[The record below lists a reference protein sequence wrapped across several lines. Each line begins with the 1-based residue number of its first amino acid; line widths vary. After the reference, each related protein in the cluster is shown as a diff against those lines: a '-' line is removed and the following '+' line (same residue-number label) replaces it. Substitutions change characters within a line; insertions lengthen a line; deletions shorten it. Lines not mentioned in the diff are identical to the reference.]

1 MVSPLPTG
9 RSPEAHQEQI
19 KKLRPSIEYFAIS
32 DDSQPS
38 SEVEDEESESM
49 EVDVEKEVEV
59 KVGVEVARNLN
70 GSQELEDMDSDVLSV
85 HLNSREMESLAAE
98 VGLDSPQKSAKD
110 SRGHLIDDL
119 LGDIDQF
126 EIDAPDQNGRT
137 GPDITISG
145 PQRLPQGKQAFF
157 TIVAKYVDGTPA
169 YRGDDDRIMA
179 EVIGPGSTLIACT
192 LIDNADG
199 TYSGSFQPLGVGRH
213 DVAVRLNGVYLEATP
228 YSCVVKAGVELGV
241 SIVSPS
247 ESESH
252 VNKSKDTRALGP
264 SLRSIFFGSPKLQGA
279 SSPKVPAKA
288 VPSSI
293 SRAAYYAVSDIDG

>member
-1 MVSPLPTG
+1 VVSPLPTG

-38 SEVEDEESESM
+38 SEVEDEESETM
-49 EVDVEKEVEV
+49 EVDVEKEV
-59 KVGVEVARNLN
+59 KVRGDLN
-70 GSQELEDMDSDVLSV
+70 RSQELEDMDSDVLSV

-98 VGLDSPQKSAKD
+98 VGLDDEGNLSPQRD

-145 PQRLPQGKQAFF
+145 PQRLPQGKEAFF

-213 DVAVRLNGVYLEATP
+213 DVVVRLNGVYLEATP

-241 SIVSPS
+241 SIVRPS
-247 ESESH
+247 GSDSQ
-252 VNKSKDTRALGP
+252 VNKSKDTRALGS
-264 SLRSIFFGSPKLQGA
+264 SLRSIFFGSPKSQSA

-288 VPSSI
+288 VSSSI